1 MRIATL
7 NKDRCQPKKCQDEC
21 IRFCPRVRMGDETV
35 VKGAKGKPVIS
46 EALCVGCGICV
57 HKCPH
62 AAIKII
68 QLPEEL
74 EEDLIHQYGINGFRL
89 FRLPVPKEGL
99 VIGILGPN
107 GIGKTTAMN
116 ILSGL
121 MIPNLGDL
129 ENEPSWDV
137 ILDEFS
143 GTPLHEHLKKVADGK
158 IRPAVKPQ
166 YVDKIAAVNKGTVTD
181 LLTKVDD
188 SGRLDEVSQQ
198 LDIGG
203 TLKKGINAIS
213 GGELQRVAI
222 AATMLKEAEI
232 YFFDEPSSYLDI
244 HQRLKISRIL
254 QKLAQKKQILV
265 IEHDLAILD
274 FLADNVYLMYGSQGA
289 YGVMAHPR
297 PVKSGINSFLGG
309 YLKEENIRVR
319 DWEIKFP
326 THPPRGD
333 ISAFDVLVYPGLT
346 KNYPGFTLET
356 KAGVI
361 REGEVVGVVGPNATG
376 KTTFVQML
384 SGELK
389 PDKGKI
395 DTKLKI
401 SYKPQYISTEREG
414 PVIDLFYTE
423 LGNRFEKKFY
433 KNEIEGPLTLKSLY
447 NRKYQELS
455 GGELQRVALGLCL
468 GKEATLY
475 LIDEPSAYLD
485 VDQRMIAAKTIRR
498 VMEKSA
504 KTGFI
509 VDHDIYFIDLISDSL
524 MVFKGDSA
532 TYGTGEGP
540 FDLRDGMNMF
550 LKDLDITFRR
560 DMETKRP
567 RINKHNSAKDREQ
580 KEMGEY
586 YYE

>member
-1 MRIATL
+1 MRIASL

-35 VKGAKGKPVIS
+35 VKGARGKPVIS

-74 EEDLIHQYGINGFRL
+74 EEDLMHQYGVNGFRL

-99 VIGILGPN
+99 VIGLLGSN

-121 MIPNLGDL
+121 MVPNLGDY
-129 ENEPSWDV
+129 ENEPTWDDV
-137 ILDEFS
+137 LDTFS
-143 GTPLHEHLKKVADGK
+143 GSPIHDHMRRVADNE

-166 YVDKIAAVNKGTVTD
+166 YVDKIAVTNKGTVNN
-181 LLTKVDD
+181 LLTKVDET
-188 SGRLDEVSQQ
+188 SSLDEISVQ
-198 LDIGG
+198 LDIEG
-203 TLKKGINAIS
+203 TLKKDIDKLS
-213 GGELQRVAI
+213 GGELQRVAL
-222 AATMLKEAEI
+222 AATMLKDADI

-244 HQRLKISRIL
+244 YQRLRISRIL
-254 QKLAQKKQILV
+254 QKLAEKKQILV

-274 FLADNVYLMYGSQGA
+274 FLADNIYLMYGSQGA

-297 PVKSGINSFLGG
+297 ATKAGVNAFLEG
-309 YLKEENIRVR
+309 YLKEENIRIR
-319 DWEIKFP
+319 DWGIKFP
-326 THPPRGD
+326 THPPREDLG
-333 ISAFDVLVYPGLT
+333 ATEVLVFPGLR
-346 KNYPGFTLET
+346 KKYPGFTLDT
-356 KAGVI
+356 QPGII
-361 REGEVVGVVGPNATG
+361 REGEVVGVLGPNATG

-384 SGELK
+384 AGELK
-389 PDKGKI
+389 PDKGKVS
-395 DTKLKI
+395 TSLAI
-401 SYKPQYISTEREG
+401 SYKPQYISTEYEG
-414 PVIDLFYTE
+414 EVIDLFYTE
-423 LGNRFEKKFY
+423 LGERYEDKFY
-433 KNEIEGPLTLKSLY
+433 KNEIEGPLNLKVLY
-447 NRKYQELS
+447 NRKYGELS

-468 GKEATLY
+468 GKEADLF

-485 VDQRMIAAKTIRR
+485 VNQRMESAKVIRR

-504 KTGFI
+504 KTGFL
-509 VDHDIYFIDLISDSL
+509 VDHDIYFIDLVSDSL
-524 MVFKGDSA
+524 MVFQGDSA
-532 TYGTGEGP
+532 TYGVGDGP
-540 FDLRDGMNMF
+540 FDLREGMNKF

-560 DMETKRP
+560 DMDTKRP
-567 RINKHNSAKDREQ
+567 RINKHNSTKDREQ
-580 KEMGEY
+580 KVKGEY